1 MQSGAKKKS
10 ACETLEISIRT
21 LQRWATKKEIKM
33 DQRSVIDKEA
43 PKNKLSLL
51 ERAVIIAICNQTPFS
66 SLPPSQIVPRLADEG
81 RYLAS
86 ESSFYRILKE
96 ENQLNHRGRSQ
107 SPHKKKV
114 PTTHVATGPNQVWSW
129 DITYLPS
136 NVRGMFHYLYLIE
149 DIYSRKIVGWEI
161 HAVENGE
168 LAAELIQRTVISEH
182 CFRSPLV
189 LHSDNGSPMKSVT
202 FQAKLTDLGITTSHS
217 RPRVSNDNAFSE
229 SLFRT
234 LKYCP
239 NWPSDGFA
247 TVDIARDWVNDFVNW
262 YNNEHCHSSIRFVT
276 PMQRH
281 NGEDKTILEK
291 RHQVYKEAKEK
302 CPERWSGETRNWTP
316 VGNVT
321 LNPEK
326 DEIREAA

>member
-1 MQSGAKKKS
+1 VQSGAKKKK

-21 LQRWATKKEIKM
+21 LQRWGRKKEISM
-33 DQRSVIDKEA
+33 DQRSEIERKP
-43 PKNKLSLL
+43 PKNKLSPL
-51 ERAVIIAICNQTPFS
+51 ERAQIIDTCNQSDFS

-81 RYLAS
+81 CYLAS

-107 SPHKKKV
+107 SSQKKKT
-114 PTTHVATGPNQVWSW
+114 PTTHIATGPNQVWSW

-136 NVRGMFHYLYLIE
+136 NVRGQFHYLYLIE
-149 DIYSRKIVGWEI
+149 DIYSRKIVGWEV

-168 LAAELIQRTVISEH
+168 LAAELIQRTVIAEH

-189 LHSDNGSPMKSVT
+189 LHSDNGSPMKSCT

-217 RPRVSNDNAFSE
+217 RPRVSNDNAYSE

-239 NWPSDGFA
+239 NWPTDGFA
-247 TVDIARDWVNDFVNW
+247 TLDVARDWVNDFASW
-262 YNNEHCHSSIRFVT
+262 YNTEHCHSSIKFVT

-281 NGEDKTILEK
+281 NGEDKRILEK
-291 RHQVYKEAKEK
+291 RHQLYTDAKERK
-302 CPERWSGETRNWTP
+302 PERWSGETRNWTP

-326 DEIREAA
+326 SETAEAA